1 MINPGAGALEHAAS
15 YVDIGRRTGRRPKK
29 SVRQS
34 QSGKVRQAKSVRGSR
49 SEVDVLRSLA
59 TRMPPPVGTRSV
71 TAARVL
77 AAARVAGLVVVLVTV
92 PLARPGPATGGPRGT
107 AIAVMLGVCAAAWI
121 SWVFSLR
128 RDRLMTWSLVVMGG
142 AGGVL
147 AGLSPNS
154 PAVVVGCVAVFG
166 AGARLSTAA
175 SLGVTA
181 ETVAAFLATGL
192 VTGIP
197 TAELLGY
204 AWAFVGL
211 WTVALT
217 RNEFVIRA
225 IQAERTLLETERAR
239 EAETQA
245 AAFAERARIAR
256 DLHDVLAHSLAAV
269 SVNLQAAEGLLT
281 SGTLPA
287 DNPELVKAI
296 ECVDRAATLTRDGLA
311 AAKRA
316 VLALRDDAAPLPDQL
331 ALLAERYRAAGE
343 PAVNVEV
350 SGEVRPIPAEATV
363 AAYRTAQEALTNA
376 RKHAPGEPVTL
387 SLGYEPAQVTLRV
400 VNPIP
405 PRHAEKPLAGTGA
418 GYGLVGLA
426 ERAALAGG
434 TFEAGPDA
442 ENWQVQLRIPA

>member
-1 MINPGAGALEHAAS
+1 M
-15 YVDIGRRTGRRPKK
+15 
-29 SVRQS
+29 
-34 QSGKVRQAKSVRGSR
+34 
-49 SEVDVLRSLA
+49 LRSLA
-59 TRMPPPVGTRSV
+59 NRMFPPVGARSV

-77 AAARVAGLVVVLVTV
+77 AAARVAGLVVVVVTV
-92 PLARPGPATGGPRGT
+92 PLARPGPAAGGPRGT

-121 SWVFSLR
+121 SWVFSLG
-128 RDRLMTWSLVVMGG
+128 RDRLMTWSLVVMGA

-154 PAVVVGCVAVFG
+154 PAVVVGCVAVFA
-166 AGARLSTAA
+166 AGARLSTML
-175 SLGVTA
+175 SFGITA
-181 ETVAAFLATGL
+181 ETVAGFLATGL

-197 TAELLGY
+197 TAALLGY

-211 WTVALT
+211 WAVALT

-296 ECVDRAATLTRDGLA
+296 ECIDRAGTLTRDGLA

-316 VLALRDDAAPLPDQL
+316 VLSLRDDVAPLPDQL
-331 ALLAERYRAAGE
+331 ASLAGRYRTAGE
-343 PAVNVEV
+343 LAVNLEV
-350 SGEVRPIPAEATV
+350 SGEARPIPAEATV

-387 SLGYEPAQVTLRV
+387 RLGYEPEQITLSV

-405 PRHAEKPLAGTGA
+405 PRHAEKPLADTGA

-442 ENWQVQLRIPA
+442 GNWHVNLRIPA